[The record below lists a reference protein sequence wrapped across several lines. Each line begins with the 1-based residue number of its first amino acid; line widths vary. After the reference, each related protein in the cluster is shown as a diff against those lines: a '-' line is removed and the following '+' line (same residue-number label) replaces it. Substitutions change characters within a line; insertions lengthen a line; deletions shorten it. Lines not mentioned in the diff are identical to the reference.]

1 VRAPASAGVP
11 PVFLPPAKQ
20 RSKRARRS
28 SASGTDCDETG
39 QSGGVV
45 LAAAGKLAPR
55 ASACLSD
62 VPMSFAGSGGSAFRV
77 RRSSRVRKT
86 CMGALAEEQSFVML
100 VLCVP
105 WTAAVMAK
113 SCAGAADAVPVSVV
127 CLAAHE

>member
-1 VRAPASAGVP
+1 VCCLRLALAVFVPDVHDIDVCLLRGRPVRAPVSAGVP

-45 LAAAGKLAPR
+45 PLAAGKLAPR

-77 RRSSRVRKT
+77 RSSSRARSGGV
-86 CMGALAEEQSFVML
+86 
-100 VLCVP
+100 
-105 WTAAVMAK
+105 
-113 SCAGAADAVPVSVV
+113 GAAT
-127 CLAAHE
+127 